1 MKSASK
7 AAPGEITRK
16 FLTDPEQHSSTK
28 QAYHIH
34 FKPAIEYDEKGNVV
48 SDDKGMTS
56 DPLEEGNLKSTLDLL
71 SDSLQLART
80 LS

>member
-7 AAPGEITRK
+7 ASPDEITRK
-16 FLTDPEQHSSTK
+16 FLDDGPPVKSK
-28 QAYHIH
+28 QAYRIA
-34 FKPAIEYDEKGNVV
+34 FTPCIEYDEKGNVV

-71 SDSLQLART
+71 SDTLQLART
-80 LS
+80 VY